1 MSDNASIARPY
12 AKAVFALAD
21 EANAHSEWAKALEQ
35 LSVISADE
43 DFIGLVNDPRID
55 SQRLTSLLIELANAG
70 DQSLPTGGE
79 NFINLLVQND
89 RVEALPDIQ
98 QQFTAL
104 VAKAKAEVNAE
115 VITAMPLTS
124 DQRNAIAS
132 ALEARLG
139 LKVNLE
145 ETVDTELKGGAV
157 IKAGDMVIDGSA
169 KGRLE
174 KLTAALR

>member
-1 MSDNASIARPY
+1 MADNASIARPY
-12 AKAVFALAD
+12 AKAVFALA
-21 EANAHSEWAKALEQ
+21 EETNTHTEWANALEQ

-43 DFIGLVNDPRID
+43 DFIGLASDPRID
-55 SQRLTSLLIELANAG
+55 NQRLATLLIDLINASGQSMPAGG
-70 DQSLPTGGE
+70 D
-79 NFINLLVQND
+79 NFISLLVQND

-98 QQFTAL
+98 QLFTAL

-115 VITAMPLTS
+115 VITAMPLTD
-124 DQRNAIAS
+124 DQRSAIAS
-132 ALEARLG
+132 ALETRLG

-145 ETVDTELKGGAV
+145 ETVDADLKGGAV
-157 IKAGDMVIDGSA
+157 IKAGDLVIDGSA